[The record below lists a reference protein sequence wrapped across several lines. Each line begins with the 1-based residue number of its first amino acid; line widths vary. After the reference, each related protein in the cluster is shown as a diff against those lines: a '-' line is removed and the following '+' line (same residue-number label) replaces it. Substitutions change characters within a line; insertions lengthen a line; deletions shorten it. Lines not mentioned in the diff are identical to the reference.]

1 MIVFKTKEYP
11 TRFGMAVYK
20 EWEQLEGI
28 SVTEMGSIFTP
39 DKTLGAKEIVS
50 ILSMGYLA
58 IKSGC
63 RKDGIEFKITLED
76 FLDEI
81 GNDEIQAMVEV
92 VADGIKTY
100 YEGAENKRQPKVED

>member
-20 EWEQLEGI
+20 DWETKEGI
-28 SVTEMGSIFTP
+28 KVTEMGSIFTP
-39 DKTLGAKEIVS
+39 DKTLGASEIVS
-50 ILSMGYLA
+50 ILTMAYFA
-58 IKSGC
+58 VKSGC
-63 RKDGIEFKITLED
+63 RKDGIEFNFTLED

-81 GNDEIQAMVEV
+81 GNDEIQAIVEV

-100 YEGAENKRQPKVED
+100 YEGEAENKRQPNV